1 MGTLLVRVCG
11 AEAGRAAATCST
23 LLTFPDGRFGIDPE
37 EPKRLARYVGLHER
51 SSHRLL
57 FITLVSPFPRDVAHT
72 EIVMLKSGEVASPF
86 EG

>member
-1 MGTLLVRVCG
+1 MGTLLGRICG

-23 LLTFPDGRFGIDPE
+23 LLTFPDGRFGNDLE
-37 EPKRLARYVGLHER
+37 QPKWQARYVGLHEK

-57 FITLVSPFPRDVAHT
+57 LITLVSPFPGDVAHT
-72 EIVMLKSGEVASPF
+72 EIVMLKSGEVTSPF

>member
-23 LLTFPDGRFGIDPE
+23 PLTFPDGRFGNDPE
-37 EPKRLARYVGLHER
+37 QPNCLAKCVGLHER
-51 SSHRLL
+51 SSRRLL
-57 FITLVSPFPRDVAHT
+57 LITLVSPFPRDVAHT